1 MVQHTSVQF
10 ELNSQTLNMLS
21 PLSSPTLYRLAKAAE
36 HYPGKTPLALP
47 LEEGTFTIHPK
58 PSSQGGRAPCT
69 FGDRTIEISF
79 NHFQA
84 SLEKE
89 HGTFIATEAIK
100 LAAER
105 SRKNLE
111 AYRREKNQTD
121 LSSHSIKEVL
131 DEVPSARAKI
141 ARAYSHQAMQQWHNS
156 LGTLGREAMTYLHH
170 INVGWRTEL
179 LTQKETDVLPPLDRK
194 SPAVVEKEDRAR
206 LYSALVNTG
215 TSLHKTIV
223 AADKAKQAERAAFAV
238 ENQRRKQAISEE
250 NNIASQN
257 PHTTSSE
264 QLEEDANE
272 NTPLLSKNLLSK
284 NYGS

>member
-1 MVQHTSVQF
+1 
-10 ELNSQTLNMLS
+10 MLS

-47 LEEGTFTIHPK
+47 LEEGTFIIHPK

-69 FGDRTIEISF
+69 FDGRTIEISF
-79 NHFQA
+79 NHFQS

-111 AYRREKNQTD
+111 AYRRENNQKD
-121 LSSHSIKEVL
+121 LSSHTIREVL
-131 DEVPSARAKI
+131 DEIPSARAKI
-141 ARAYSHQAMQQWHNS
+141 AHAYSRQAMQQWHNS
-156 LGTLGREAMTYLHH
+156 LGTFAQESMTYLRHC
-170 INVGWRTEL
+170 NVGWRTEL
-179 LTQKETDVLPPLDRK
+179 LTQKETNPLHPLYRK
-194 SPAVVEKEDRAR
+194 APSVVEKEDRAR

-215 TSLHKTIV
+215 TSLYKTIV
-223 AADKAKQAERAAFAV
+223 AADQAKQAESAAFAV
-238 ENQRRKQAISEE
+238 ENQKRNQALSKE
-250 NNIASQN
+250 NSVVSQN
-257 PHTTSSE
+257 PNTTLSE
-264 QLEEDANE
+264 QFEEDADE
-272 NTPLLSKNLLSK
+272 NTPLLSKNLPSK